1 MLEKNTR
8 SLSLAFISPYPSS
21 PIVPFAMLSL
31 SFVTLS
37 LFGLA
42 LASPT
47 QRAEN
52 GLTVALTPSSKSV
65 DSISDLKLTAAVT
78 NNDAEDVKVLNY
90 GSILDT
96 ALPTRSFSVTKNGAA
111 TNFTG
116 IKVNCL
122 L

>member
-1 MLEKNTR
+1 
-8 SLSLAFISPYPSS
+8 
-21 PIVPFAMLSL
+21 MLSL